1 MNTEQQTQI
10 QVEHQPSVDRL
21 QELRVL
27 NWPIWSKEASEFPWT
42 YDESETCYFLQ
53 GEVVVTPDGGEP
65 VTMGKGDLVTFP
77 AGMSCTW
84 TIQSAVR
91 KHYRFG

>member
-1 MNTEQQTQI
+1 MTTEQQTQI
-10 QVEHQPSVDRL
+10 QVEHQPSEERL

-53 GEVVVTPDGGEP
+53 GEVVVTPDGGDP

-77 AGMSCTW
+77 AEMSCTW
-84 TIQSAVR
+84 NIQSDVR